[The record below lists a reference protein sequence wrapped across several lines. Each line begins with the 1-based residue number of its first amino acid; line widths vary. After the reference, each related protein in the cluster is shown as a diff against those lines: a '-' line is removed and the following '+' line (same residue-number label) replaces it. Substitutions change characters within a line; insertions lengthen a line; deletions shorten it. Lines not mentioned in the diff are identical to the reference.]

1 LPDFCRAPPAR
12 PSRLRVEHLA
22 AAFGIGTTLP
32 RFSWWLPDWAERQ
45 LAYCIRTDNGWDT
58 GRVESSDSVLV
69 EYAGPPLTSG
79 QRVSWQV
86 KVWTNEGESEW
97 SDAQV
102 FELGLLEA
110 GDWSARWIAPVES
123 ELPPAGRRPAMLVR
137 GEFELPD
144 LPVAGARLYATAHGI
159 YEAFV
164 NGRRAGDA
172 ELTPGF
178 TEYRDRLQ
186 VQTYDIAGLLRPGRN
201 AIGAILSDGWFRGQ
215 VGLPRAHDQWGSD
228 LGFLAQMRFDFA
240 DGSAAVGG
248 TGSEWRS
255 TRSEIE
261 TADLIAGQSVD
272 LTRVVDGWSEPGFDD
287 GGWDHVA
294 VADHG
299 YANLVTSPAPPVR
312 VVQELEPVSVRR
324 VARGQVFD
332 LGQNINGWVRLRNL
346 GPAGTALTLTHG
358 EALAS
363 DGDVTTAHLDVNLP
377 FIPEP
382 LPAGQVDRV
391 VSAGRPGDV
400 FEPRH
405 TTHGFQY
412 VRVGGHPDELG
423 AGDLTG
429 VAVHTDMNRTGWF
442 RCSDERINRLHEA
455 AVWSLRGNA
464 CDIPTDCPTRERAGW
479 TGDWQIFVQT
489 AAFLYDVAG
498 FSTKWLRDLA
508 AEQWSSGVVSNLAP
522 SPPSES
528 EGGFLAELNGSA
540 GWGDAAVIV
549 PWEIYRA
556 YGDRRL
562 LEEQWPSM
570 VAWLSY
576 VQGAAAGARHP
587 ERVARRSEP
596 LPHER
601 YLWDSGFHWGEWL
614 VPGEDLK
621 GADEFEAFRRSDKA
635 DVATAYFAYSARLMS
650 RIAEV
655 IGRGDDAIRYGE
667 LADRVRAAWQ
677 AEFIGPD
684 GRLHP
689 DTQANHVRAL
699 AFDLVPP
706 QLRPDAAARLVELI
720 RAADTHLATGFLAT
734 PYLLPV
740 LADAGRADV
749 AYELLFSDTMPSW
762 LSMIDRGATTVWER
776 WNGVDSEGVPFES
789 LNHYSKG
796 AVISFLHRYIA
807 GIRLLDGAPAYRH
820 FRVQP
825 LPGGGV
831 TWAQAEHDSP
841 YGRIESSWRIDGEEL
856 ELTATVPPGTTAEIV
871 LPDGTTETVTSGRH
885 TIRGRVRAEA
895 RSAGDAGGWPR
906 T

>member
-1 LPDFCRAPPAR
+1 M
-12 PSRLRVEHLA
+12 PSRLRVEHLTYA
-22 AAFGIGTTLP
+22 LGIGTTRP
-32 RFSWWLPDWAERQ
+32 RFSWWIPGTAARQ
-45 LAYCIRTDNGWDT
+45 LGYRIQTDNGWDS

-69 EYAGPPLTSG
+69 DYLGPALRSG
-79 QRVSWQV
+79 QRVTWQV
-86 KVWTNEGESEW
+86 KVWTDLGESDW
-97 SDAQV
+97 SDPHV
-102 FELGLLEA
+102 FELGLLDA
-110 GDWSARWIAPVES
+110 GDWSARWITPVES
-123 ELPPAGRRPAMLVR
+123 DLPPAGRRPAMLLR

-144 LPVAGARLYATAHGI
+144 VPVAQARLHATAHGI

-164 NGRRAGDA
+164 NGRRVGDG

-186 VQTYDIAGLLRPGRN
+186 VQTHDISGLLRPGRN

-215 VGLPRAHDQWGSD
+215 VGLPRAHDQWGSE
-228 LGFLAQMRFDFA
+228 LAFLAQVCARFA
-240 DGSAAVGG
+240 GGG
-248 TGSEWRS
+248 TAVAGTDPGWRS
-255 TRSEIE
+255 TRSHVE

-272 LTRVVDGWSEPGFDD
+272 LRRMADGWSEPGFDVD
-287 GGWDHVA
+287 AWDHVA
-294 VADHG
+294 VAGHS
-299 YANLVTSPAPPVR
+299 YARLVTSPAPPVR
-312 VVQELEPVSVRR
+312 AVQEIEPVSVRR

-332 LGQNINGWVRLRNL
+332 LGQNINGWVRLRDL
-346 GPAGTALTLTHG
+346 GPEGTAITLTHG
-358 EALAS
+358 ETIDA
-363 DGDVTTAHLDVNLP
+363 DGDVTTQHLDVDLP
-377 FIPEP
+377 FLPEP

-391 VSAGRPGDV
+391 VSAGRPRDV

-412 VRVGGHPDELG
+412 VRVEGHPGELG
-423 AGDLTG
+423 AGDLRG
-429 VAVHTDMNRTGWF
+429 VVVHTDMTRTGWF
-442 RCSDERINRLHEA
+442 SCSDERINRLHEA

-464 CDIPTDCPTRERAGW
+464 CDVPTDCPTRERASW
-479 TGDWQIFVQT
+479 TGDWQIFVPT

-508 AEQWSSGVVSNLAP
+508 AEQWSNGVIANLAP

-528 EGGFLAELNGSA
+528 EGGFLAALNGSA

-570 VAWLSY
+570 VAWMAH
-576 VQGAAAGARHP
+576 VERAAAGARHP
-587 ERVARRSEP
+587 ERAARRPEP
-596 LPHER
+596 LAHER

-621 GADEFEAFRRSDKA
+621 GADEFEAFQRADKA

-650 RIAEV
+650 RIAEAV
-655 IGRGDDAIRYGE
+655 GLDADAGRYGE

-677 AEFIGPD
+677 AEFVGPD
-684 GRLHP
+684 GRLMP

-699 AFDLVPP
+699 AFELVPAE
-706 QLRPDAAARLVELI
+706 QRSDTARRLVELI
-720 RAADTHLATGFLAT
+720 RAAGTHVATGFLAT

-740 LADAGRADV
+740 LADTGHADL

-762 LSMIDRGATTVWER
+762 LYMIDKGATTVWER
-776 WNGVDSEGVPFES
+776 WDGIRPDGTPFES

-796 AVISFLHRYIA
+796 AVVSFLHRYVA
-807 GIRLLDGAPAYRH
+807 GIQLLDDGGLAYRH

-825 LPGGGV
+825 RPGGAI
-831 TWAQAEHDSP
+831 TWAEAQHDSP
-841 YGRIESSWRIDGEEL
+841 YGRIESSWRIDGDAL
-856 ELTATVPPGTTAEIV
+856 ELTATVPPGTSAEIV
-871 LPDGTTETVTSGRH
+871 LPDGTTETVAAGRH
-885 TIRGRVRAEA
+885 VLRG
-895 RSAGDAGGWPR
+895 SAGDRGGRAGA
-906 T
+906 